1 MNAALRLLASL
12 RLESGKLWI
21 EVATGWQL
29 EDATAIHAPDE
40 GGSTHR
46 TRAAPLTG
54 RNHHT
59 VGMGSITETA
69 TSAPGY
75 TSIRPKSTA
84 PLTETLKQNG

>member
-46 TRAAPLTG
+46 TRGLDSPDET
-54 RNHHT
+54 
-59 VGMGSITETA
+59 ITL
-69 TSAPGY
+69 SAWARSP
-75 TSIRPKSTA
+75 RPPRPHRGTRRSA
-84 PLTETLKQNG
+84 RSPRHR